1 MEYLRRRIIMQRLS
15 LRTQLFVSMV
25 VLLIIAIG
33 GIGILNYTMAKRAL
47 QKSLED
53 QIDSIVDLSYSFLRH
68 EIYVLSIH
76 YLKGINTSATRTV
89 SETLRQIRNKKM
101 KENEALTFLR
111 RSLLSIPVGK
121 TGYPAIL
128 NGQGEVVLHPKLP
141 AGTNLSSFEFIQ
153 ETLKKKEGIVFY
165 SWKNPG
171 EKQAR
176 EKVLYTSYIPE
187 KDWYIVSTA
196 YVDEFAE
203 MIDLS
208 SFQQKFESLGS
219 LKNLRIFLMDSRG
232 LILSHPTIAR
242 GTLFSTT
249 VKEGE
254 EILTSIVSTGNG
266 FISYT
271 IEDTEG
277 QSTPVFAYF
286 KTLNYLSSQW
296 ILVAEVP
303 KQNIEN
309 STLQFRLI
317 NSTVI
322 FVAFLL
328 MLIIGFW
335 ISKSIQKSLKSIQTK
350 LENISSG
357 TEKADLSR
365 RIEIQ
370 MHNEIG
376 AIANLMNRFLDKINR
391 DLLSVR
397 ETSLLLKNSTAQSQK
412 IMEKTIK
419 QSLESIKNKIIQIDY
434 STENATSGIEELTA
448 NLEEMSRSIQSIMH
462 NMERQASAVEESASS
477 IEEMVRNIENITA
490 TTMKSQA
497 ISNNLNNVAQEG
509 GEAVKQ
515 AISSIKEVSEYSQQI
530 RKMLQIISNIA
541 KQTNLLAMNA
551 AIEAA
556 HAGEAGKGFAIVAEE
571 IRRLSEDTNK
581 NAREIGEVI
590 NVIVDRIEQ
599 SVKLSEKAGIG
610 LDMIMAYSQQN
621 AQMSNQVNIAMSE
634 QNHGAKEILASTHE
648 IVKITEEVK
657 IAITEQNA
665 ATQDFGEAVR
675 GLRDLSL
682 ENKRLIQDHLN
693 DLNTLLSGL
702 EDIQKIMNEV
712 VSHTNS
718 LDHLL
723 GSFILREEHQGTE
736 IHALEN

>member
-1 MEYLRRRIIMQRLS
+1 MQRFS
-15 LRTQLFVSMV
+15 LRLQLFVGMIT
-25 VLLIIAIG
+25 LFIISIG
-33 GIGILNYTMAKRAL
+33 GIGVLNYIMAQQSL

-53 QIDSIVDLSYSFLRH
+53 HIDSVIDLSYNFLNR
-68 EIYVLSIH
+68 EIVAISGN
-76 YLKGINTSATRTV
+76 YLKGVTFSARHSV
-89 SETLRQIRNKKM
+89 SAILQDVKNKKI
-101 KENEALTFLR
+101 KEKDAMNLVKRYLF
-111 RSLLSIPVGK
+111 SIPIGK

-128 NGQGEVVLHPKLP
+128 NGKGEVVLHPKLP
-141 AGTNLSSFEFIQ
+141 AGTNLSSFDFIQ
-153 ETLKKKEGIVFY
+153 EALKKKEGIVFY

-171 EKQAR
+171 EQQAR
-176 EKVLYTSYIPE
+176 EKFLYVSYIPE
-187 KDWYIVSTA
+187 KDWYFCSTA
-196 YVDEFAE
+196 YIDEFSDMVE
-203 MIDLS
+203 LS
-208 SFQQKFESLGS
+208 SLRGAFKITGD
-219 LKNLRIFLMDSRG
+219 LKDVKVFLMDEHG
-232 LILSHPTIAR
+232 FILFHPTLST
-242 GTLFSTT
+242 GTFFSN
-249 VKEGE
+249 VVQDGE
-254 EILTSIVSTGNG
+254 NILTSIVSTGNG

-271 IEDTEG
+271 INDTEG
-277 QSTPVFAYF
+277 KSTPVFAYF
-286 KTLNYLSSQW
+286 KTLKLSSTQW
-296 ILVAEVP
+296 ILVAELP
-303 KQNIEN
+303 KQTIQQL
-309 STLQFRLI
+309 TFQFRLI
-317 NSTVI
+317 NMTVI
-322 FVAFLL
+322 VVAFIL
-328 MLIIGFW
+328 MLIISFW
-335 ISKSIQKSLKSIQTK
+335 LTKSIQNSLKNIQTK

-376 AIANLMNRFLDKINR
+376 TIASLMNRFLDKINN

-397 ETSLLLKNSTAQSQK
+397 ETSLFLKNATVQSQE
-412 IMEKTIK
+412 IMEKTLK
-419 QSLESIKNKIIQIDY
+419 QSLESIKNKVIQIDF

-462 NMERQASAVEESASS
+462 NMEQQASAVEESASS

-497 ISNNLNNVAQEG
+497 ISTNLNNVAQEG
-509 GEAVKQ
+509 GEAVKK

-610 LDMIMAYSQQN
+610 LDMILTYSQQN
-621 AQMSNQVNIAMSE
+621 NQMINQINLAMSE
-634 QNHGAKEILASTHE
+634 QNQGAKEILASTHE

-657 IAITEQNA
+657 IAITEQNT
-665 ATQDFGEAVR
+665 ATQDFGDAVR

-682 ENKRLIQDHLN
+682 ENKKIIQDHLN
-693 DLNTLLSGL
+693 DLNTLLNGI
-702 EDIQKIMNEV
+702 EEIQKILNEV

-723 GSFILREEHQGTE
+723 GSFILKEKHHG
-736 IHALEN
+736 IDAHALEQ